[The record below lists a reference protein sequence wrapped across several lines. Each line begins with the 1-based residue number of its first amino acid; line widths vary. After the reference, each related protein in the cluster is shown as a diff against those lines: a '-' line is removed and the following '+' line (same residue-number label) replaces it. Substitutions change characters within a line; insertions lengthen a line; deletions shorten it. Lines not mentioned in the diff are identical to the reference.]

1 MNSVE
6 PQAIYGGE
14 FTVEASSMD
23 DQLTLR
29 QGGATPD
36 TSVKS
41 DTPKADTGTRPTA
54 TSHDTGYLRVFV
66 FALFFFFGGITSLND
81 VIIPRLK
88 ELFTLSYAEVM
99 TVQSAFFGAY
109 FIISLP
115 AAAVVRRIGY
125 MRSAVVGLL
134 LMMIGC
140 LLFIPASS
148 SALFQM
154 FLIALFIVAAGI
166 TVVQVVA
173 NPLISLLGHP
183 ETAHSR
189 LTFAQAF
196 NSLGTTV
203 FPYVGS
209 ALILGSLTTVDPKTL
224 TGSALVS
231 YRAEATHVIGGT
243 YMGLALTLLVLAIM
257 VWWYRNHL
265 HEHRMPGSSWREAL
279 GLLGVPRFVF
289 GASCIFLYVGAEVAI
304 GSLIINYLMQSDV
317 LGLGQKAAG
326 EHVPLYWGGAM
337 VGRFIGS
344 YLLRLFSPGKVLA
357 VAAAGVIT
365 LLFISSHTTGVVSGW
380 SLLAIGLCNSIM
392 FPTIF
397 SLASEG
403 LGPRSASAS
412 GIIAVAI
419 VGGAVIPPLTGHIAD
434 VSSLRTAL
442 IVPAICHMGIL
453 AYGIYA
459 RRPAAAAA
467 DAAAAAQA

>member
-1 MNSVE
+1 MSE
-6 PQAIYGGE
+6 PMAVKHG
-14 FTVEASSMD
+14 TPNPSMSLHGD
-23 DQLTLR
+23 R
-29 QGGATPD
+29 R
-36 TSVKS
+36 
-41 DTPKADTGTRPTA
+41 GTITA
-54 TSHDTGYLRVFV
+54 TGPDTGYLPVFV

-81 VIIPRLK
+81 VIIPKLK

-125 MRSAVVGLL
+125 MRSTVVGLV

-148 SALFQM
+148 SAVFQM

-173 NPLISLLGHP
+173 NPLISLLGP
-183 ETAHSR
+183 PATVHSR

-196 NSLGTTV
+196 NSLGTTI

-209 ALILGSLTTVDPKTL
+209 ALILGALSAVDPNSL
-224 TGSALVS
+224 AGAELMS
-231 YRAEATHVIGGT
+231 YRAEETHVIGAT
-243 YMGLALTLLVLAIM
+243 YLGLSVTLLVLASL
-257 VWWYRNHL
+257 VWWYRGHL
-265 HEHRMPGSSWREAL
+265 REQRISGSSWREAL
-279 GLLGVPRFVF
+279 ELLRVPRFIF

-304 GSLIINYLMQSDV
+304 GSLIVNYLMQADV
-317 LGLGQKAAG
+317 LGLGQQAAG

-357 VAAAGVIT
+357 TAAAGVIT
-365 LLFISSHTTGVVSGW
+365 LLFISSHTTGAASGW

-397 SLASEG
+397 SMASEG
-403 LGPRSASAS
+403 LGPRAASGS

-419 VGGAVIPPLTGHIAD
+419 VGGAVIPPLTGHMAD
-434 VSSLRTAL
+434 LFSLRAAL
-442 IVPAICHMGIL
+442 IVPAICYIGIL
-453 AYGIYA
+453 AYGVYA
-459 RRPAAAAA
+459 RRPAAVLVAA
-467 DAAAAAQA
+467 

>member
-1 MNSVE
+1 MSE
-6 PQAIYGGE
+6 QLALKRGGTIPAARIE
-14 FTVEASSMD
+14 GSS
-23 DQLTLR
+23 
-29 QGGATPD
+29 G
-36 TSVKS
+36 
-41 DTPKADTGTRPTA
+41 TGRNA
-54 TSHDTGYLRVFV
+54 GYLPVFV

-81 VIIPRLK
+81 VVIPKLK

-109 FIISLP
+109 FLISLP
-115 AAAVVRRIGY
+115 AAALVRRIGY

-134 LMMIGC
+134 LMMVGC

-154 FLIALFIVAAGI
+154 FLIALFIVAGGI

-173 NPLISLLGHP
+173 NPLISLLGP
-183 ETAHSR
+183 PATVHSR

-196 NSLGTTV
+196 NSLGTTI

-209 ALILGSLTTVDPKTL
+209 AVILGSLSTIDPKSL
-224 TGSALVS
+224 TGAALMT
-231 YRAEATHVIGGT
+231 YRAQETHVIGGT
-243 YMGLALTLLVLAIM
+243 YLALALTLLVLAIM
-257 VWWYRNHL
+257 VWSYRNHL
-265 HEHRMPGSSWREAL
+265 REHRVGGSSWREAL
-279 GLLGVPRFVF
+279 GLMRVPRFTF

-304 GSLIINYLMQSDV
+304 GSLIVNYLMQTDV

-326 EHVPLYWGGAM
+326 EHVPFYWGGAM

-344 YLLRLFSPGKVLA
+344 YLLRRFSPGKVLA
-357 VAAAGVIT
+357 VAAAGVMT
-365 LLFISSHTTGVVSGW
+365 LLFISSHTTGAASGW

-419 VGGAVIPPLTGHIAD
+419 VGGAVIPPLTGHLAD
-434 VSSLRTAL
+434 LFTLRTAL
-442 IVPAICHMGIL
+442 LVPAICYVGIL

-459 RRPAAAAA
+459 RRPAAAAV
-467 DAAAAAQA
+467 QA

>member
-1 MNSVE
+1 MSEQLVL
-6 PQAIYGGE
+6 
-14 FTVEASSMD
+14 TRD
-23 DQLTLR
+23 D
-29 QGGATPD
+29 AN
-36 TSVKS
+36 S
-41 DTPKADTGTRPTA
+41 DTGLKGSVPKADTALPA
-54 TSHDTGYLRVFV
+54 TCAASPATGHDAGYLRVFV

-81 VIIPRLK
+81 VIIPKLK

-109 FIISLP
+109 LIISLP

-134 LMMIGC
+134 LMMIGS

-148 SALFQM
+148 SALFKM
-154 FLIALFIVAAGI
+154 FLLALFVVAAGI

-173 NPLISLLGHP
+173 NPLISLLGAP
-183 ETAHSR
+183 ATVHSR

-196 NSLGTTV
+196 NSLGTTI

-209 ALILGSLTTVDPKTL
+209 ALILSSLATVDPKTL
-224 TGSALVS
+224 TGAALTS
-231 YRAEATHVIGGT
+231 YRAQATHVIGGT
-243 YMGLALTLLVLAIM
+243 YLGLALTVLVLAIL

-265 HEHRMPGSSWREAL
+265 REQRIPGSSWRESL
-279 GLLGVPRFVF
+279 GLLRVPRFVF
-289 GASCIFLYVGAEVAI
+289 GATCIFLYVGAEVAI
-304 GSLIINYLMQSDV
+304 GSLIVNYLMQSDV
-317 LGLGQKAAG
+317 LGVGQKAAG

-344 YLLRLFSPGKVLA
+344 YVLRLFSPGKVLA
-357 VAAAGVIT
+357 VAAAGVIG
-365 LLFISSHTTGVVSGW
+365 LLLIASHTTGAVSGW

-419 VGGAVIPPLTGHIAD
+419 VGGAVIPPLTGHMAD
-434 VSSLRTAL
+434 VFSLRTAL
-442 IVPAICHMGIL
+442 LVPAICQMGIL
-453 AYGIYA
+453 AYGLYA
-459 RRPAAAAA
+459 RRPAAAAV
-467 DAAAAAQA
+467 QA

>member
-1 MNSVE
+1 MSE
-6 PQAIYGGE
+6 PVALQRGG
-14 FTVEASSMD
+14 TNP
-23 DQLTLR
+23 
-29 QGGATPD
+29 G
-36 TSVKS
+36 
-41 DTPKADTGTRPTA
+41 DTPKKGEASTAAAATA
-54 TSHDTGYLRVFV
+54 TAHDTGYLRVFV

-81 VIIPRLK
+81 VIIPKLK
-88 ELFTLSYAEVM
+88 GLFTLSYAEVM

-154 FLIALFIVAAGI
+154 FLIALFTVAAGI

-173 NPLISLLGHP
+173 NPLISLLGP
-183 ETAHSR
+183 PATVHSR

-196 NSLGTTV
+196 NSLGTTI
-203 FPYVGS
+203 FPYVG
-209 ALILGSLTTVDPKTL
+209 AAVILGSLSTVDPKTL
-224 TGSALVS
+224 TGAALSS
-231 YRAEATHVIGGT
+231 YRAQETHVIGAT
-243 YMGLALTLLVLAIM
+243 YLGLALTLLVLAIM
-257 VWWYRNHL
+257 VWFYRNHL
-265 HEHRMPGSSWREAL
+265 REHRIPGSSWREAL
-279 GLLGVPRFVF
+279 GLLRVPRFVF

-304 GSLIINYLMQSDV
+304 GSLIVSYLTQTDV
-317 LGLGQKAAG
+317 LGLTQKAAG

-357 VAAAGVIT
+357 VAAAGVMT
-365 LLFISSHTTGVVSGW
+365 LLLISSHTTGTVSGY

-419 VGGAVIPPLTGHIAD
+419 VGGAVIPPLTGHMAD
-434 VSSLRTAL
+434 VFSLRTAL
-442 IVPAICHMGIL
+442 IVPAICHVGIL

-467 DAAAAAQA
+467 